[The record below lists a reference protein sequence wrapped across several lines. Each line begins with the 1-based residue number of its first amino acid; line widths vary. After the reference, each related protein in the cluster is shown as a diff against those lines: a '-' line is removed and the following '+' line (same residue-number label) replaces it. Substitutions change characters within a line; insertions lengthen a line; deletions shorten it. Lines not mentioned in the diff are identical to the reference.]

1 MANER
6 GREQIQKFLQKTIF
20 GNSPFLNTSF
30 KTLRVE
36 DRERGRE
43 EKTIHSIVVYI
54 FPLKPL

>member
-36 DRERGRE
+36 DRERE
-43 EKTIHSIVVYI
+43 EENKRLYIV
-54 FPLKPL
+54 